1 MLKKKNLDLSSPPQ
15 GIEHTE
21 TSAFQRRFNPGSLET
36 RGIGPRHHPSKR
48 SCENRPFYS
57 ATRRNSTRQLRIPVS
72 SPIYLARVATNFRGR
87 GGGGGGGSGCHRFRQ
102 DSSMFRNWPPLDRSS
117 PPVLHRLRSL
127 GWRGGEGRGVL
138 FARRTRRKISRGKR
152 SWLPRQCASTLV
164 ERTVRGCLLIFVLGI
179 FGIFLIW

>member
-1 MLKKKNLDLSSPPQ
+1 MLKKKKKKNLDLPSPPQ

-87 GGGGGGGSGCHRFRQ
+87 GGRR
-102 DSSMFRNWPPLDRSS
+102 RRRERLPPFSTGFVHVSKLATA
-117 PPVLHRLRSL
+117 RSL
-127 GWRGGEGRGVL
+127 VASGPASVTEFGVEGRGGER
-138 FARRTRRKISRGKR
+138 
-152 SWLPRQCASTLV
+152 CAF
-164 ERTVRGCLLIFVLGI
+164 RAKNA
-179 FGIFLIW
+179 

>member
-87 GGGGGGGSGCHRFRQ
+87 GGGGRREGAVATVFDRIRPCFETGHRSIAR
-102 DSSMFRNWPPLDRSS
+102 
-117 PPVLHRLRSL
+117 RLRSCI
-127 GWRGGEGRGVL
+127 GYGVWGGGEGRGEVCFSREERVGKYREGRGVGCRGSAL
-138 FARRTRRKISRGKR
+138 RRLSNELCVGV
-152 SWLPRQCASTLV
+152 S
-164 ERTVRGCLLIFVLGI
+164 
-179 FGIFLIW
+179 